1 MAVNYAGGRTRIAV
15 RSQSI
20 RDAGTKVRTSS
31 GRTFHRSRAVCYSAQ
46 SIGGK
51 AANRSSGRGRYGIE
65 REIEYGA
72 GKGAD
77 TMARSA
83 GKGAESS
90 AKTAGKT
97 TENSGKTAEKAAETT
112 AKTVGEAANSTAKAA
127 EKAAETV
134 GQAAEKAGE
143 TAILAG
149 SAAAT
154 AGTSEAIHAI
164 KSGFRFAKKTF
175 DVSKKGMEK
184 AAASPDEGA
193 RGGSKAGGMTASE
206 QNANLTS
213 HKSAKTGTKLLAF
226 FTPLV
231 GAMLL
236 PVIITSLL
244 TLMIIIVV
252 LVPILSAAGISA
264 EARPEVPPVSSEAFS
279 KVSEEMLKYYGISYV
294 WGGSSP
300 ETGFDCSGLVQ
311 YVYRNALGIEL
322 PRQSQSMC
330 DFCAYVPEA
339 DAAQGD
345 LVFFRGTSTR
355 TGNDIT
361 HVAIYCGDNIIYE
374 AGDSGVGYARLDTPY
389 CQAHFAGFGRVPGIE
404 IGTVS
409 NDVKVDSNDAERS
422 ETIAGTAPVPQNDG
436 GTRNE

>member
-1 MAVNYAGGRTRIAV
+1 MAVNYVGGRTRIAV

-20 RDAGTKVRTSS
+20 MEAGTKVRTSS
-31 GRTFHRSRAVCYSAQ
+31 GRTFHRSRASFYSAQ

-65 REIEYGA
+65 REIEPGA
-72 GKGAD
+72 GKNAD
-77 TMARSA
+77 TMTRSA
-83 GKGAESS
+83 GKAAESS

-112 AKTVGEAANSTAKAA
+112 AKTAGEAANSTAKAA

-134 GQAAEKAGE
+134 GQAAEK
-143 TAILAG
+143 TAQTAVRAG

-154 AGTSEAIHAI
+154 AGTSEAFHAI
-164 KSGFRFAKKTF
+164 KTGFRFAKKTF
-175 DVSKKGMEK
+175 DVSKKGLEE
-184 AAASPDEGA
+184 ATASPNEGA
-193 RGGSKAGGMTASE
+193 KGGSKAGGVAVSE

-213 HKSAKTGTKLLAF
+213 HKSVKTGTKLIAF
-226 FTPLV
+226 FTPMV

-236 PVIITSLL
+236 PVMITAFL

-252 LVPILSAAGISA
+252 LAPILSAVSATA
-264 EARPEVPPVSSEAFS
+264 EAQPEVPPVSSEAFS
-279 KVSEEMLKYYGISYV
+279 KISAEMLKYQGISYV
-294 WGGSSP
+294 WGGSYP

-345 LVFFRGTSTR
+345 LVFFRGTSAR

-374 AGDSGVGYARLDTPY
+374 AGDNGVGYARLDTPY
-389 CQAHFAGFGRVPGIE
+389 SQAHFAGFGRVPGIE
-404 IGTVS
+404 IVAVQNDSVVVS
-409 NDVKVDSNDAERS
+409 NEAEGS
-422 ETIAGTAPVPQNDG
+422 ETNAGTAPVPQNER
-436 GTRNE
+436 GTENE